1 MMEMDGDEDNDD
13 DDSDLQILCWS
24 VSVCYE
30 KSSLF
35 AKKNVHFLDFL
46 DFQSE
51 SSKPEVEN
59 TPTCNCQNYILA
71 QRSRL
76 LVGQLGPSYDDGD
89 NENGDVLMMPI
100 RMAMTMVM
108 TIRMMLSTLSEH

>member
-1 MMEMDGDEDNDD
+1 M
-13 DDSDLQILCWS
+13 
-24 VSVCYE
+24 SVCYE

-108 TIRMMLSTLSEH
+108 TIRMMLPTLSEH

>member
-1 MMEMDGDEDNDD
+1 MMIVIYRYYAE
-13 DDSDLQILCWS
+13 
-24 VSVCYE
+24 VC
-30 KSSLF
+30 LF
-35 AKKNVHFLDFL
+35 VTKNLHFLQKKMCTFWTFWISNL
-46 DFQSE
+46 RARG
-51 SSKPEVEN
+51 SKPEVEN